1 APRCPAVPTAP
12 ARSASLVTRRLRDD
26 HQGTGGG
33 DPAVAPRGEVAGGD
47 NRWAAPGAPHDGAAG
62 ASTARRDI
70 GGRAPAPIDR
80 GPVQGDDRGAA
91 REVPE
96 ASGVAAVRDGEGAR
110 LPGQPGALPRGG
122 SAAASAPVSGG
133 VPAAT
138 HVAG

>member
-12 ARSASLVTRRLRDD
+12 ARSASLVTRRRRDD

-80 GPVQGDDRGAA
+80 GPVQGDTAWLVRPACSLGGGRYEAMAPRVAGPRGA
-91 REVPE
+91 
-96 ASGVAAVRDGEGAR
+96 
-110 LPGQPGALPRGG
+110 
-122 SAAASAPVSGG
+122 
-133 VPAAT
+133 
-138 HVAG
+138 